1 MARNMWFSGRELL
14 ILSLFDIPYHTATLL
29 SKVLQIPLA
38 PILLP
43 QCVALTGRNI
53 TVVEPREKLP
63 AFGARNKI
71 ETSPSMNTIISVKS
85 KLDARTA
92 IVAGR
97 NGL

>member
-1 MARNMWFSGRELL
+1 M
-14 ILSLFDIPYHTATLL
+14 
-29 SKVLQIPLA
+29 
-38 PILLP
+38 
-43 QCVALTGRNI
+43 
-53 TVVEPREKLP
+53 VEPREKSL

-71 ETSPSMNTIISVKS
+71 ETSPSTNTIISAKS